1 MLFFYTDFLHMSS
14 ILENPT
20 FVLFAI
26 LFAGLAL
33 GNISVKGVSLGASGV
48 LFAALLAGHMQ
59 LHVPQGISE
68 IGTAFFVYA
77 VGLGVGNRFFS
88 SLRSRG
94 KKLILVALVIVL
106 SGWISA
112 WGLCALL
119 EIDLSIGAGLFAGAC
134 TSTPALAAALDA
146 AKLNG
151 LDESVINIGYG
162 VAYPVGVVG
171 IVLFVQL
178 VPSLLKKDFG
188 STKDSGAAESDSHIQ
203 ARLVMVSNPMV
214 FGKTP
219 YEVAQQTR
227 MSCRITRLMRGGK
240 LVPLQSADV
249 LRDGDELLLVGEQGD
264 LLHDAGLLGQMLGE
278 DTRLPLLRDEADNLI
293 VLSDAMDNKLLSEL
307 DTLGNYGIIVSRITR
322 LGNTFVPTE
331 NTQIQRNDVVRV
343 VGTPDAI
350 AAFKKDCGHRETAL
364 NMADMLSLC
373 GGLLLGILLGKLN
386 FSFGGEGF
394 SLGAAG
400 GPLVVALI
408 MGHFGKIGPV
418 AGYMPRPT
426 RILVMNLGL
435 MLFLAGAGV
444 KGGEHLVETLAEHG
458 ISMLLVSVLVAM
470 LPLVLGYAFASKVL
484 RMDMPE
490 ILGCCCGS
498 QTSTPAL
505 GAITAKTDSQ
515 DPVIAYSTVYPVALI
530 LMTVLAQLLVRLA

>member
-1 MLFFYTDFLHMSS
+1 MST
-14 ILENPT
+14 ILQNPT

-33 GNISVKGVSLGASGV
+33 GNITIKGVSLGASGV
-48 LFAALLAGHMQ
+48 LFTALLAGHLKLQ
-59 LHVPQGISE
+59 VPQGISE

-94 KKLILVALVIVL
+94 RKLILVALVIVL
-106 SGWISA
+106 SGWLVA
-112 WGLCALL
+112 WGSCLL
-119 EIDLSIGAGLFAGAC
+119 LGIDLSVGAGLFAGAC

-146 AKLNG
+146 ARISG

-178 VPSLLKKDFG
+178 LPRLLKKDLGESKG
-188 STKDSGAAESDSHIQ
+188 SAAGNAEGAYIQ
-203 ARLVMVSNPMV
+203 ARLVKIANPAV

-219 YEVAQQTR
+219 HAVELLHHLGCRVTR
-227 MSCRITRLMRGGK
+227 KRRGGH
-240 LVPLQSADV
+240 LEPLQPSDV
-249 LRDGDELLLVGEQGD
+249 LCEGDEVLMVGEAARLQHDAALLGLLL
-264 LLHDAGLLGQMLGE
+264 AA
-278 DTRLPLLRDEADNLI
+278 DTRLPLLRDESADLI
-293 VLSDAMDNKLLSEL
+293 VLAESMDNKSLAQL
-307 DTLGNYGIIVSRITR
+307 DTLGNFGITISRISR

-331 NTQIQRNDVVRV
+331 ETQIQRNDVVHV

-350 AAFKKDCGHRETAL
+350 AAFKKECGHRETAL
-364 NMADMLSLC
+364 NMVDMLSLT

-386 FSFGGEGF
+386 FSLGGGDGF
-394 SLGAAG
+394 SLGMAG

-408 MGHFGKIGPV
+408 MGHFGKVGPI
-418 AGYMPRPT
+418 AGYMPRPS

-444 KGGEHLVETLAEHG
+444 KGGEQLVETLAAHG
-458 ISMLLVSVLVAM
+458 ISMVLVGV
-470 LPLVLGYAFASKVL
+470 LVTFIPLVLGYVFASRVM
-484 RMDMPE
+484 RMEMPE

-505 GAITAKTDSQ
+505 GAITARTDSQ
-515 DPVIAYSTVYPVALI
+515 DPVIAYSTAYPVALI
-530 LMTVLAQLLVRLA
+530 LMTVLAQLLVQLA

>member
-1 MLFFYTDFLHMSS
+1 MG
-14 ILENPT
+14 P
-20 FVLFAI
+20 
-26 LFAGLAL
+26 
-33 GNISVKGVSLGASGV
+33 SGV

-94 KKLILVALVIVL
+94 KKLILVTLVIVL
-106 SGWISA
+106 SGWLTA
-112 WGLCALL
+112 WGMCMLL
-119 EIDLSIGAGLFAGAC
+119 DIELSVGAGLFAGAC

-151 LDESVINIGYG
+151 LDEAVINIGYG

-178 VPSLLKKDFG
+178 LPRLLNRGF
-188 STKDSGAAESDSHIQ
+188 DSPKETGAADMDSHIQ
-203 ARLVMVSNPMV
+203 ARLVEVTNPLV

-219 YEVAQQTR
+219 NEVGRETHMTCRVTR
-227 MSCRITRLMRGGK
+227 IMKEGK
-240 LVPLQSADV
+240 LLPLQHADV
-249 LRDGDELLLVGEQGD
+249 LHEGDEVLLVGEKRD
-264 LLHDAGLLGQMLGE
+264 LRHDAAVLGLMKE
-278 DTRLPLLRDEADNLI
+278 ADTRLPLLRDEADNLI
-293 VLSDAMDNKLLSEL
+293 VLADHLDNKSLREL
-307 DTLGNYGIIVSRITR
+307 DTLGNFGITISRITR

-331 NTQIQRNDVVRV
+331 DTQIQRNDVVRV

-350 AAFKKDCGHRETAL
+350 AAFKKECNHRESAL
-364 NMADMLSLC
+364 NVADMLSLF
-373 GGLLLGILLGKLN
+373 GGLVLGILLGKLN
-386 FSFGGEGF
+386 LSFGGEGF
-394 SLGAAG
+394 SLGMAG
-400 GPLVVALI
+400 GPLIVALI
-408 MGHFGKIGPV
+408 MGHLGKIGPV

-426 RILVMNLGL
+426 RILIMNLGL

-444 KGGEHLVETLAEHG
+444 KGGEHLVETLLDHG
-458 ISMLLVSVLVAM
+458 FSMLMVGVVVAM
-470 LPLVLGYAFASKVL
+470 LPLLLGYFFASKVL
-484 RMDMPE
+484 HMEMAE

-515 DPVIAYSTVYPVALI
+515 EPVIAYSTAYPVALI

>member
-1 MLFFYTDFLHMSS
+1 MST

-48 LFAALLAGHMQ
+48 LFAALLAGHLQ
-59 LHVPQGISE
+59 LRVPQGISE

-94 KKLILVALVIVL
+94 RKLILVALVIVL
-106 SGWISA
+106 SGWLTA
-112 WGLCALL
+112 WGLCLL
-119 EIDLSIGAGLFAGAC
+119 LDIDLTVGAGLFAGAC

-146 AKLNG
+146 ARLNE
-151 LDESVINIGYG
+151 LDEAVINIGYG

-178 VPSLLKKDFG
+178 LPRLLNRDF
-188 STKDSGAAESDSHIQ
+188 SSAKGAAGAASDSHIQ
-203 ARLVMVSNPMV
+203 SRLVVVSNPVV
-214 FGKTP
+214 FGKSP
-219 YEVAQQTR
+219 NELGRQMRMNCRVTR
-227 MSCRITRLMRGGK
+227 MMKAGK
-240 LVPLQSADV
+240 LEPLQQADV
-249 LRDGDELLLVGEQGD
+249 LQEGSEVLLVGEQGA
-264 LLHDAGLLGQMLGE
+264 LLHDAALLGQLRE
-278 DTRLPLLRDEADNLI
+278 ADTRLPLLRDEADDLI
-293 VLSDAMDNKLLSEL
+293 VLAEHMDNKSLREL
-307 DTLGNYGIIVSRITR
+307 DTLGNFGIIISRITR
-322 LGNTFVPTE
+322 LGNTFVPTDD
-331 NTQIQRNDVVRV
+331 TQIQRNDVVRA

-350 AAFKKDCGHRETAL
+350 AAFKKECGHRDSAL
-364 NMADMLSLC
+364 NMADMLSLF
-373 GGLLLGILLGKLN
+373 GGLVLGILLGKLN
-386 FSFGGEGF
+386 FSFGGGDGF
-394 SLGAAG
+394 SLGMAG

-408 MGHFGKIGPV
+408 MGHLGKVGPV
-418 AGYMPRPT
+418 TGFMPRPA
-426 RILVMNLGL
+426 RVLVMNLGL

-444 KGGEHLVETLAEHG
+444 KGGEQLVATLAEHG
-458 ISMLLVSVLVAM
+458 FGMLLVGVAVTT

-484 RMDMPE
+484 HMDMPE

-505 GAITAKTDSQ
+505 GAITAKTESQ
-515 DPVIAYSTVYPVALI
+515 DPVIAYSTAYPVALI
-530 LMTVLAQLLVRLA
+530 LMTILAQFMVCLV

>member
-1 MLFFYTDFLHMSS
+1 MSS

-33 GNISVKGVSLGASGV
+33 GNITVKGVSLGASGV
-48 LFAALLAGHMQ
+48 LFTALLAGHLKLQ
-59 LHVPQGISE
+59 VPQGISE

-94 KKLILVALVIVL
+94 RNLILVALVIVF
-106 SGWISA
+106 SGWICA
-112 WGLCALL
+112 WGACLL
-119 EIDLSIGAGLFAGAC
+119 LGIDLSVGAGLYAGAC

-146 AKLNG
+146 AKLKG

-178 VPSLLKKDFG
+178 LPRLLKQEVGGGKG
-188 STKDSGAAESDSHIQ
+188 ASAASGADDSDIK
-203 ARLVMVSNPMV
+203 ARLVVVTNPSV
-214 FGKTP
+214 YGKTP
-219 YEVAQQTR
+219 HEVELVHR
-227 MSCRITRLMRGGK
+227 MSCRITRKMRGGQ
-240 LVPLQSADV
+240 LLPLQAADV
-249 LRDGDELLLVGEQGD
+249 LKEGDEVLMVGEMEKLQHDAALLGQLLD
-264 LLHDAGLLGQMLGE
+264 TDSRIRLLHDE
-278 DTRLPLLRDEADNLI
+278 SADLI
-293 VLSDAMDNKLLSEL
+293 VLAEHMDNKSLAQL
-307 DTLGNYGIIVSRITR
+307 DTLGNFGITVSRVSR

-331 NTQIQRNDVVRV
+331 DTQIQRNDVVHV

-350 AAFKKDCGHRETAL
+350 AAFTKECGHRETAL
-364 NMADMLSLC
+364 NMVDMLSLT
-373 GGLLLGILLGKLN
+373 GGLVLGILLGKLT
-386 FSFGGEGF
+386 FSFGGGDGF
-394 SLGAAG
+394 SLGMAG

-408 MGHFGKIGPV
+408 MGHFGKVGPI
-418 AGYMPRPT
+418 AGYMPRSA
-426 RILVMNLGL
+426 RVLVMNLGL

-444 KGGEHLVETLAEHG
+444 KGGEQLVETLAAHG
-458 ISMLLVSVLVAM
+458 VSMVLVGVM
-470 LPLVLGYAFASKVL
+470 VTTIPLVLGYVFASKVM
-484 RMDMPE
+484 RMEMTE
-490 ILGCCCGS
+490 ILGCCCGA

-515 DPVIAYSTVYPVALI
+515 EPVIAYSTAYPVALI
-530 LMTVLAQLLVRLA
+530 LMTVLAQLLVQLA